1 MRQINLITRRNFFD
15 QSAKV
20 GLTAALTSLIDIPM
34 VAKRALAG
42 DVTDGLGINGKKL
55 LFIFLRG
62 ANDGLNS
69 VIPVGD
75 SAYNLT
81 NRPQIMIPS
90 DPGVNYSAT
99 TGVCDYPVNALPTD
113 PTFSYDQ
120 AIRLGNGFAALH
132 PSLKF
137 LAPVYNAGDLA
148 LIHRV
153 AYPKQS
159 RSHFDSQAY
168 WETGSPNNSLVKD
181 GIFYRTIMESGLAHK
196 SALTGVS
203 IQSSLPLCLRGSDAA
218 MTNLSDPTRY
228 NLLGIPNT
236 TEGNNKADVFLREAA
251 GYSFPQKRNRDLLSL
266 QYQNLSNTLNI
277 FSQLDFSEAGNTFI
291 DDAPID
297 GDDVPYYLFP
307 TSNAKNGGY
316 AAHGNAGNKYV
327 VDTGAYDFFNDLR
340 AAATVLNKTDAI
352 IAGTRLDGFDT
363 HSTQGAATGPHAN
376 LQRRIAWAIYGLRK
390 YFTKYADKATWNNLV
405 VITMSEFG
413 RTSVENSD
421 AGTDHGEAG
430 VMFVAGGSVK
440 GYGKAGVKTSVYGVN
455 PTDTVPWQVGQT
467 GSMFGDSS
475 KRYLK
480 RAVDYRSVLGK
491 VIRDHLGATQG
502 QLDRIIPGYTVA
514 GERLKTGGVSTKDGV
529 TITGELPLV

>member
-1 MRQINLITRRNFFD
+1 MSQLNLITRRHFFN

-20 GLTAALTSLIDIPM
+20 GITAALSSLIDIPM

-42 DVTDGLGINGKKL
+42 DVADGLGLNGKKL

-90 DPGVNYSAT
+90 DPGLDYSAS
-99 TGVCDYPVNALPTD
+99 GGCDFPVNSSPTD
-113 PTFSYDQ
+113 PTFSYDM
-120 AIRLGNGFAALH
+120 AIRTGNGFAGLH
-132 PSLKF
+132 PALKF

-148 LIHRV
+148 MIHRV

-159 RSHFDSQAY
+159 RSHFDSQSY
-168 WETGSPNNSLVKD
+168 WETGDPNKSLVKD
-181 GIFYRTIMESGLAHK
+181 GIFYRTILESGLANK

-203 IQSSLPLCLRGSDAA
+203 IQSSLPLSLRGSEAA
-218 MTNLSDPTRY
+218 MTNLTDPTRY
-228 NLLGIPNT
+228 NLFGIPNT
-236 TEGNNKADVFLREAA
+236 AQGNNKADAYLRESA
-251 GYSFPQKRNRDLLSL
+251 GHRFPGKRNRDLLSL
-266 QYQNLSNTLNI
+266 QYKNLNDTLNI
-277 FSQLDFSEAGNTFI
+277 FAQLDFSEAGNIFT

-297 GDDVPYYLFP
+297 GDDVAYNLFP

-327 VDTGAYDFFNDLR
+327 VDPGSYDFFTNLR

-352 IAGTRLDGFDT
+352 IAGTQMDGFDT
-363 HSTQGAATGPHAN
+363 HTLQGAATGSHAN
-376 LQRRIAWAIYGLRK
+376 LQKRIAWSIYALRK
-390 YFTKYADKATWNNLV
+390 YFTKYADKAAWKDV
-405 VITMSEFG
+405 VVVTMSEFG

-440 GYGKAGVKTSVYGVN
+440 GYGKAGVKNSVYGVS
-455 PTDTVPWQVGQT
+455 PTDSVPWQVGPT

-491 VIRDHLGATQG
+491 VIRDHLGATQD
-502 QLDRIIPGYTVA
+502 QLNRIIPGYTVV
-514 GERLKTGGVSTKDGV
+514 GERLKAGGISTKDGV
-529 TITGELPLV
+529 TITGELPIV